1 MLRTIYY
8 SPYTL
13 KVLKMCD
20 GILITVLKMK
30 PHCAQSSRENGTPF
44 HVTSLLAYC

>member
-20 GILITVLKMK
+20 GILITVLKIK
-30 PHCAQSSRENGTPF
+30 PHCTQSSRENGTPF
-44 HVTSLLAYC
+44 HGTSLLAYC

>member
-30 PHCAQSSRENGTPF
+30 PHYAQSNRENGTPF
-44 HVTSLLAYC
+44 HGTSLLADC